1 MPDSLFETIYLL
13 NPDSQLR
20 SEIRQAAD
28 SVAIVLRLTSL
39 PRNSQMANTLALMLL
54 ISGSSSAD
62 AEHHQ
67 ISPAAPLKVSVAT
80 NHEPSP
86 ETRRA
91 ASRDRIL
98 RRRMALR
105 GGQQDSMSGL
115 ISLIQSNV
123 APDCWELG
131 GTNISTANGT
141 GNGTG
146 NSLQN
151 AENLVELIEQTTQP
165 PSWQIN
171 GGNGSISI
179 FLY

>member
-1 MPDSLFETIYLL
+1 
-13 NPDSQLR
+13 
-20 SEIRQAAD
+20 
-28 SVAIVLRLTSL
+28 
-39 PRNSQMANTLALMLL
+39 MANTLALMLL
-54 ISGSSSAD
+54 ISGSSPAD
-62 AEHHQ
+62 VEHHQ
-67 ISPAAPLKVSVAT
+67 ISPAAPLKVSAVM

-98 RRRMALR
+98 RRRKALR
-105 GGQQDSMSGL
+105 GGQQNSMSGL

-123 APDCWELG
+123 TPDCWEFD
-131 GTNISTANGT
+131 GTGFSTGNGT
-141 GNGTG
+141 GNGSS

-179 FLY
+179 FSH